1 MKRRFRD
8 LAERQEAIQ
17 KAREFLFQDDRQS
30 SSIRGFGRGYLYHY
44 VRIRAGVLV
53 GQNTLYREYQTNP
66 EWKKRAE
73 QRRLADWK
81 HRKNFQVPGPNFM
94 WSLDGYEKLK
104 NFGFSIYACIDT
116 YSRAIIWIYVGRG
129 NMTALSSLKQFL
141 RTVSYSGVRPLSTR
155 SDHGIET
162 PLWAGAQAILADL
175 DQTELRYTTEDND
188 QRVHRQGAR
197 LISCH
202 IWGPSTS
209 NQRIESWWEKL
220 LKGITVYALYGPMI
234 RQEVADFTEMWN
246 GHRIRPQ
253 KNREHLVAGIPMDL
267 YNTSEVE
274 NWAVY
279 LGPAARDGLAQMMT
293 AVDSIDID
301 DLLDPITTDWC
312 DQQLRDLQFDGQLD
326 GELDHKQPH
335 LAIYLRLRDKIQVH
349 LDCRASPVLSI
360 PESPDGG
367 QERFLQLLEQNCLEP
382 INNSLSGTEL
392 PGDIISSV
400 DELMGDL
407 GHLELE

>member
-1 MKRRFRD
+1 
-8 LAERQEAIQ
+8 
-17 KAREFLFQDDRQS
+17 
-30 SSIRGFGRGYLYHY
+30 
-44 VRIRAGVLV
+44 
-53 GQNTLYREYQTNP
+53 
-66 EWKKRAE
+66 
-73 QRRLADWK
+73 
-81 HRKNFQVPGPNFM
+81 M

-141 RTVSYSGVRPLSTR
+141 RTVSYSGVRPLFTR

-197 LISCH
+197 LSSCH

-220 LKGITVYALYGPMI
+220 LKGVSQRWIAFSHELIDSGLFQPNRLAHQIAVYALYGPMI

-274 NWAVY
+274 NWAVH

-326 GELDHKQPH
+326 GELDHKRPH

-349 LDCRASPVLSI
+349 LDCGASPVLSI
-360 PESPDGG
+360 PESPVGG
-367 QERFLQLLEQNCLEP
+367 QERFVRKEVLHRTQKLADNALASAP
-382 INNSLSGTEL
+382 RAEL
-392 PGDIISSV
+392 P
-400 DELMGDL
+400 
-407 GHLELE
+407 

>member
-104 NFGFSIYACIDT
+104 NFGFSVYACIDT

-141 RTVSYSGVRPLSTR
+141 RTVSYSGVRPLFTR

-175 DQTELRYTTEDND
+175 DQTEFRYTTEDND
-188 QRVHRQGAR
+188 QRVR
-197 LISCH
+197 
-202 IWGPSTS
+202 STS

-220 LKGITVYALYGPMI
+220 LKGVSQRWVAFSHELIDSGLFQPNRLAHQITVYALYGPMI

-267 YNTSEVE
+267 YNTSEVG
-274 NWAVY
+274 NWAVH
-279 LGPAARDGLAQMMT
+279 LGPAARDGLVQMM
-293 AVDSIDID
+293 AA
-301 DLLDPITTDWC
+301 
-312 DQQLRDLQFDGQLD
+312 LRNLQFDGQLD
-326 GELDHKQPH
+326 GELDHKRPH

-349 LDCRASPVLSI
+349 LDCGASPVLSI
-360 PESPDGG
+360 PESPVGG
-367 QERFLQLLEQNCLEP
+367 QERFLSKEV
-382 INNSLSGTEL
+382 EL
-392 PGDIISSV
+392 G
-400 DELMGDL
+400 L
-407 GHLELE
+407 GRGSRRAS

>member
-1 MKRRFRD
+1 WGAQEYSPLRSKIDPNTFIKLIKGYFYRYGYSDTSIVRDFKRRGIEISERTVQEYRLKHGMKRRFRD
-8 LAERQEAIQ
+8 PVERQEAVQI
-17 KAREFLFQDDRQS
+17 AREFLLQDDRQS

-141 RTVSYSGVRPLSTR
+141 RTVSYSGVRPLFTR

-175 DQTELRYTTEDND
+175 DQTEFRYTTEDND

-197 LISCH
+197 LSSCH

-220 LKGITVYALYGPMI
+220 LKGVSQRWIAFSHELIDSGLFQTNRLAHQIAVYALYGPMI
-234 RQEVADFTEMWN
+234 HQEVADFTEMWN
-246 GHRIRPQ
+246 GLRIRPQ
-253 KNREHLVAGIPMDL
+253 RNREHLVAGIPMDL
-267 YNTSEVE
+267 YNTSQVE
-274 NWAVY
+274 NWA
-279 LGPAARDGLAQMMT
+279 
-293 AVDSIDID
+293 
-301 DLLDPITTDWC
+301 
-312 DQQLRDLQFDGQLD
+312 
-326 GELDHKQPH
+326 
-335 LAIYLRLRDKIQVH
+335 
-349 LDCRASPVLSI
+349 
-360 PESPDGG
+360 
-367 QERFLQLLEQNCLEP
+367 LQLLEQNYLEP

-392 PGDIISSV
+392 PGDVINSV
-400 DELMGDL
+400 DELMGHL